1 MTGWGPKIL
10 VVCCPEAEATARED
24 GYEVADAPGQN
35 RRRTQAWTWS
45 SIARTNLCTTRTRPG
60 RDLSVTWPSQG
71 TFPGSHRS
79 ARGPALPARCSCP
92 PFRLVPVGQAD
103 RLPDL
108 VAELVRLK
116 VDVIVAQFTPAALAA
131 KAATTAIPIVMA
143 PAGNP
148 IETGLVANLAR
159 PGGNVTGVAGV
170 ASELGGKNVQLI
182 REMMP
187 SARRARPLTLTSD
200 ADPEEALRM
209 EIFGAGE

>member
-92 PFRLVPVGQAD
+92 PRSASIELIEHTAGRAAD
-103 RLPDL
+103 LTRQL
-108 VAELVRLK
+108 
-116 VDVIVAQFTPAALAA
+116 LAFSR
-131 KAATTAIPIVMA
+131 KQILQPT
-143 PAGNP
+143 
-148 IETGLVANLAR
+148 
-159 PGGNVTGVAGV
+159 
-170 ASELGGKNVQLI
+170 
-182 REMMP
+182 
-187 SARRARPLTLTSD
+187 
-200 ADPEEALRM
+200 
-209 EIFGAGE
+209 